1 MSLKRFVIDITPLK
15 QSRAFRFAYMAR
27 TASVLVTGMML
38 VAASIH
44 LYELTKSS
52 VAVAALS
59 VAMSAPMVI
68 ALLIGGVLSDRMDR
82 RKLMM
87 WSRSVYVISVLMFL
101 INSLFANPSITVI
114 YLAAMIGGAA
124 SGISVPAMMSA
135 TPALVGRENLA
146 AAAALSG
153 LSLQLGGVLGPLL
166 AGALIAGPGLVA
178 CYSIVLVGVL
188 LTPFLLSAL
197 PPLPPQQRPG
207 AATPNNRVHHA
218 FIEGFRYMLT
228 TPLLR
233 CLLLIDLGAV
243 VFATPLALLPE
254 WGDKVLGQ
262 GAEVTGALYA
272 APAIGAAITAL
283 SSGWIRGLE
292 RPGITII
299 SAVLVWGLAVVALSF
314 STHLYPSMVAL
325 AVMGSADTIS
335 KMLRMTLVQRHT
347 PDHLLGRMSAL
358 WMTQS
363 SMGTALGNMQMGA
376 VSRWFSPSTAL
387 LIGGAACSACAG
399 LFALRRNAL
408 KSANST

>member
-44 LYELTKSS
+44 LYELTESS
-52 VAVAALS
+52 VAVAMLS
-59 VAMSAPMVI
+59 VAMSVPMVI

-87 WSRSVYVISVLMFL
+87 WSRSVYIVSVLMFL
-101 INSLFANPSITVI
+101 INSLFANPSIAVI
-114 YLAAMIGGAA
+114 YVAAMIGGAA
-124 SGISVPAMMSA
+124 SGISIPAMMSA

-178 CYSIVLVGVL
+178 CYSIVLAGVV

-197 PPLPPQQRPG
+197 PSLPPQAKPG
-207 AATPNNRVHHA
+207 NAAHGRVHHA
-218 FIEGFRYMLT
+218 FIEGFTYMLT

-272 APAIGAAITAL
+272 APAIGAALTAL
-283 SSGWIRGLE
+283 SSGWIRSLK
-292 RPGITII
+292 RPGLTIVN
-299 SAVLVWGLAVVALSF
+299 AVLVWGLSIVALSF
-314 STHLYPSMVAL
+314 STHLYTSMIAL
-325 AVMGSADTIS
+325 AIMGSADTIS

-363 SMGTALGNMQMGA
+363 SMGTALGNTQMGV

-408 KSANST
+408 KDTSSS